1 MNLHEFLMMFMN
13 GKKMNNLN
21 KKYNACNNTNVS
33 NNNFWTKKTNEKH
46 TYILQYCGFGDNRGI
61 RNFLDEYLNKY
72 CLSIVACGRGG
83 GGGVTFTTTVEIDEL
98 YRVLNTYNL
107 EYVLYQLDT
116 GVYAKR
122 IDNEG
127 HEILN
132 KIFGNIKK

>member
-1 MNLHEFLMMFMN
+1 MD
-13 GKKMNNLN
+13 NLN

-33 NNNFWTKKTNEKH
+33 NKNFWTKKTNEKH
-46 TYILQYCGFGDNRGI
+46 TYILQYCGGVDRGI
-61 RNFLDEYLNKY
+61 RNFLDEYLGKC
-72 CLSIVACGRGG
+72 CLSLVACGIGG
-83 GGGVTFTTTVEIDEL
+83 GGGVTFTTTVEMDEL

-116 GVYAKR
+116 GAYAKR

-132 KIFGNIKK
+132 KIFGDIKK